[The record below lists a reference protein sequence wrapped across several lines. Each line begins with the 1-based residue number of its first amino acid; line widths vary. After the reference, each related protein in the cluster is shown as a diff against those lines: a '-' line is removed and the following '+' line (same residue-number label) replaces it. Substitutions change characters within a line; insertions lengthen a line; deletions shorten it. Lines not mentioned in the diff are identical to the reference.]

1 MSKRTTSAGS
11 DLSGTASSR
20 GIAALGEIPRE
31 HLDRI
36 LFAALQAIYK
46 FQQSKVAS
54 YGLDYEDIYLLQYL
68 RNESPA
74 RMGDIAGEMH
84 IPISTATR
92 VVDRLEAKRLLR
104 RGKDPRDRRSVLVSL
119 EKQGEAAVRQ
129 IEEHT
134 FAILTRNLD
143 GFTDEDIAAFFKTA
157 VHLPGILRT
166 GE

>member
-1 MSKRTTSAGS
+1 MSKPTTSPGS
-11 DLSGTASSR
+11 SLSGIAPMK
-20 GIAALGEIPRE
+20 GIAALEEIQRE

-46 FQQSKVAS
+46 FQQSKMAS
-54 YGLDYEDIYLLQYL
+54 YGLDYEDIYLLQFL

-74 RMGDIAGEMH
+74 RMGDIAGEMR

-104 RGKDPRDRRSVLVSL
+104 REKDPRDRRNILVSL
-119 EKQGEAAVRQ
+119 ENKGEAAVRQ

-134 FAILTRNLD
+134 YAILTKNLE
-143 GFTDEDIAAFFKTA
+143 GFTVEDIAAFFKTA
-157 VHLPGILRT
+157 YHLPEILRV
-166 GE
+166 GA